1 MSIIDKFKT
10 NILGRIVH
18 TLIGYRNN
26 YVRAL
31 YKKKCKHCGKNV
43 WIGDDCILT
52 PETITFGDYS
62 KIGNRCELQSTNGEI
77 ILGTSARLGDGVNIH
92 GGNHVY
98 DKVGKYI
105 VENAHDSS
113 DGKVVIGNDTWI
125 GANVIILK
133 GVKIGDGSIVGS
145 GAIVTKDIPPY
156 SIAVGVPAKVVGK
169 RFSDEELKK
178 HLKIMDSRKEK
189 GDLRPH
195 PASV

>member
-1 MSIIDKFKT
+1 M
-10 NILGRIVH
+10 
-18 TLIGYRNN
+18 
-26 YVRAL
+26 
-31 YKKKCKHCGKNV
+31 
-43 WIGDDCILT
+43 T